1 MKSFKDKFDKFAQ
14 ATEEKLNEVK
24 TAIQQKLNENNE
36 KKPESDEDR
45 PDNSA
50 DLLQGWTLLGGDRNT
65 RNKNVE
71 FDASDLQS
79 TDVEQ
84 SASKEGAPHDT
95 GDAGDAHAEQHGAG
109 EPAKSADDSLENIPL
124 AAEYDNDH
132 ENNNDSSRNNSLN
145 YEKVRIAD
153 TTKSGSSRSL
163 RVSTPFVDSPSKSP
177 ENIGYFF
184 LLSNT
189 IIWNILSLVDAYDL
203 CQLSRTSAH
212 FFKLATNEFLWE
224 RLYIKVFRKDNTK
237 VDKALWYEQLQHGG
251 YRSLF
256 GTKLCEENMA
266 KTLRSLHNQSEHN
279 AVEWIC
285 KPLVSVSN
293 FFSSTEAKLVM
304 FGLDGSGKTSILYK
318 LVRGEQVK
326 TEHTVG
332 FNHEQV
338 DHKGY
343 KFDIWDL
350 EHKPANQFEFWK
362 TYFPRTNGV
371 IFVVD
376 GTAPELL
383 PQARACMEL
392 FISAPQ
398 LADLPLLV
406 YVNKRDVVESLSTLQ
421 VLVGLNL
428 HYLCNKSGWHI
439 QPCSTTKT
447 DYSIFQGLDW
457 FCEISKK

>member
-1 MKSFKDKFDKFAQ
+1 MNSFKAKFDKIAQ
-14 ATEEKLNEVK
+14 AAEEKLNEVK
-24 TAIQQKLNENNE
+24 TAIQQKLNENEE
-36 KKPESDEDR
+36 KPTEQVDDK

-50 DLLQGWTLLGGDRNT
+50 DLLQGWTLLGGDRTT
-65 RNKNVE
+65 RNKNIE
-71 FDASDLQS
+71 FDPSDLQ
-79 TDVEQ
+79 TPVDDLQ
-84 SASKEGAPHDT
+84 SMEIHENSENPLQA
-95 GDAGDAHAEQHGAG
+95 
-109 EPAKSADDSLENIPL
+109 AKSGDGSLENIPL
-124 AAEYDNDH
+124 SGGDYDNDY

-145 YEKVRIAD
+145 YDKLR
-153 TTKSGSSRSL
+153 KSGDDSGVARSL
-163 RVSTPFVDSPSKSP
+163 KVLVPFENANRSP
-177 ENIGYFF
+177 ENVGFFF
-184 LLSNT
+184 LLTNA

-256 GTKLCEENMA
+256 GTKLCEENMV
-266 KTLRSLHNQSEHN
+266 KTLKSLHNQSEHN
-279 AVEWIC
+279 AVEWLC
-285 KPLVSVSN
+285 KPLVSMSN
-293 FFSSTEAKLVM
+293 FFSSTEAKVVM
-304 FGLDGSGKTSILYK
+304 FGLDGAGKTSILYK
-318 LVRGEQVK
+318 LVRGEHIK

-332 FNHEQV
+332 FNHEQI

-343 KFDIWDL
+343 KFGIWDL
-350 EHKPANQFEFWK
+350 EHKSTDQFEFWK
-362 TYFPRTNGV
+362 TYFPRTSGV

-383 PQARACMEL
+383 PQARAYMEL

-398 LADLPLLV
+398 LADLPLLI

-439 QPCSTTKT
+439 QPCSTVEN
-447 DYSIFQGLDW
+447 DYSLEEGLDW
-457 FCEISKK
+457 FCETFKQEEVQKLKTRIVS